1 MLFVIGIEP
10 IKITTQLIAIKSKR
24 LCFLKREE
32 NNISDTKM
40 ITAILSA
47 AQRSH
52 MHVIIASSLSI
63 NPNTIQKAYR
73 ELEQEGYI
81 YSVAAKGNYVS
92 PRENTYAV
100 NSARTEELRENFKAI
115 LSEMKFLGMSMEDA
129 LRLAEEV
136 FGENKQ

>member
-1 MLFVIGIEP
+1 
-10 IKITTQLIAIKSKR
+10 
-24 LCFLKREE
+24 
-32 NNISDTKM
+32 M
-40 ITAILSA
+40 ITLDYADKRPLYEQTKEKLRELIITGILKPHDKIPSV
-47 AQRSH
+47 REL
-52 MHVIIASSLSI
+52 ASSLSI

-92 PRENTYAV
+92 PRENTNAV
-100 NSARTEELRENFKAI
+100 NSARTEELRESFKAI